1 MDLETGQ
8 TVKYLSLRT
17 KQSSSVGSS
26 HPMSKLYDDALVE
39 TLPDVRCKISLD
51 DLLSRLEVPSGGFM
65 TQAERNL
72 VISQRAEQEKVD
84 KIFEILRKKSDQD
97 IKRFIVILNK
107 SGNEAC
113 AKALQQK
120 CKYICPVRLQ
130 VQYTDYHILCFS
142 GQEVQGNAKQI

>member
-1 MDLETGQ
+1 MKQSQVDLGNGML
-8 TVKYLSLRT
+8 KFSSLRR
-17 KQSSSVGSS
+17 KQSSQQSVGSS

-51 DLLSRLEVPSGGFM
+51 DLLPRLEVPRGFM
-65 TQAERNL
+65 TQAQKNT
-72 VISQRAEQEKVD
+72 VTAQQVEQEKVD

-97 IKRFIVILNK
+97 VDCFIDILEE
-107 SGNEAC
+107 SGNELC
-113 AKALQQK
+113 ARILQDK

-142 GQEVQGNAKQI
+142 GR